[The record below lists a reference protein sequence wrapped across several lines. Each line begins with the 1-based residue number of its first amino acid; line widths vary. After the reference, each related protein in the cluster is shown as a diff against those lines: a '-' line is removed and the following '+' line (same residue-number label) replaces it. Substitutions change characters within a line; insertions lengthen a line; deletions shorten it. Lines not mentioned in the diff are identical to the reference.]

1 VCLCFKTQPF
11 SLLRSVHS
19 ADDETQNP
27 PTQLFEHV
35 TLLLSSQT
43 KQKKINKKSTSH
55 GQFWEEKWLRLYS
68 TVEARAPA
76 VDVRSALVGVC
87 QVFSSGGIS
96 KNTTTKA
103 TTTLLKTKIYVK
115 MHTHNPLETDA
126 VL

>member
-87 QVFSSGGIS
+87 QVFSSGGNIE
-96 KNTTTKA
+96 KHNNKGQA
-103 TTTLLKTKIYVK
+103 TTLLKKKICK
-115 MHTHNPLETDA
+115 NAHA
-126 VL
+126 